1 MSRKAA
7 DAVTDIIHKKPDA
20 LICIPSGDTPTGM
33 YANLAEDHRKGKL
46 NIDQTWFIGLD
57 EWGGLNKS
65 DNGSCGNYLHTYF
78 LDPLQVK
85 NDRYFLFDGRA
96 DDLQNECNRAEKF
109 IDEKGGIELAILG
122 LGMNGHLG
130 INEPGVSV
138 TARTHVVKLDELTKK
153 VGQKYFDKETSLSSG
168 ITIGLAELMAAKTV
182 FLLVSGKKPIYSIKL
197 LTAKYRIWYRQVYCV
212 ITVIAFCILTG
223 MPGDVKGVRY
233 RGIRRKVYGLSPYTF
248 CLPPFP
254 ITKAVFT

>member
-1 MSRKAA
+1 MNIIISENKEQMSRKAA

-182 FLLVSGKKPIYSIKL
+182 FLLVSGRQKADILHKVVNGEISNMVPASL
-197 LTAKYRIWYRQVYCV
+197 LRNHSNCFLYIDRDAG
-212 ITVIAFCILTG
+212 G
-223 MPGDVKGVRY
+223 M
-233 RGIRRKVYGLSPYTF
+233 
-248 CLPPFP
+248 
-254 ITKAVFT
+254 